1 MPSIQKM
8 SARNAAFQRFETVK
22 RNREKRT
29 KQKVFFVEGVHP
41 IEQAIRFGWSF
52 EALGYAADTRLSGWA
67 NDMRAKAKA
76 DTEYQIAPALMDEL
90 SEREEHCELIALVK
104 QRSDGL
110 ERMEQAQGSPLY
122 VLFDRP
128 QNPGNL
134 GTVIRS
140 ADAFKAAGLITTGH
154 GADFYDPQC
163 VRASIGT
170 VFALPFAAMG
180 SVEDVLRWADS
191 LPVRPRI
198 VGTSAHAVKRIDQID
213 LTGPTLLLIGN
224 ETFGL
229 SKAWKEA
236 CDELALIPIHGAAS
250 SLNAGCAASICLY
263 EVARQR
269 SPLT

>member
-1 MPSIQKM
+1 MPVIQKM

-22 RNREKRT
+22 RNREKRA

-41 IEQAIRFGWSF
+41 IEQAVRFGWEF
-52 EALGYAADTRLSGWA
+52 EALGYAAGARLSGWA
-67 NDMRAKAKA
+67 NDMRRKARA
-76 DTEYQIAPALMDEL
+76 GVEYQIAPALMEEL
-90 SEREEHCELIALVK
+90 SEREESCELIALVK
-104 QRSDGL
+104 QRGDGL
-110 ERMEQAQGSPLY
+110 ARMEKAQGAPLY
-122 VLFDRP
+122 TLFDRP

-140 ADAFKAAGLITTGH
+140 ADAFRAAGLITTGH
-154 GADFYDPQC
+154 SADFYDPQC

-170 VFALPFAAMG
+170 LFALPFAAMA
-180 SVEDVLRWADS
+180 SAEEVLAWLDT
-191 LPVRPRI
+191 LPERPRI
-198 VGTSAHAVKRIDQID
+198 VGTSAHAVKRIDQVD

-250 SLNAGCAASICLY
+250 SLNAGSAASICLY
-263 EVARQR
+263 EAARQR
-269 SPLT
+269 QGD